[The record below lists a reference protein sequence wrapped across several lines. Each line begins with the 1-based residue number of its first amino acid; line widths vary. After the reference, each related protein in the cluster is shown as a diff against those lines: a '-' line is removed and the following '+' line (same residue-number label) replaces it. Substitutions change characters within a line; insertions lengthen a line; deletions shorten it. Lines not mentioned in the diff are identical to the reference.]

1 MIPNTVPI
9 HGGNDFKSETD
20 QSRRKGLVDLRRK
33 YSCEEMQLSV
43 APHPCA
49 LYTRQGEEAAAV
61 VPEVSG
67 NFLNCEWGEM
77 FMVLPMGALGNVE
90 QQGTRSGCV

>member
-1 MIPNTVPI
+1 
-9 HGGNDFKSETD
+9 
-20 QSRRKGLVDLRRK
+20 
-33 YSCEEMQLSV
+33 MQLSV

-67 NFLNCEWGEM
+67 NFLSCGWGEM
-77 FMVLPMGALGNVE
+77 FMVLPMGAVGNVE